1 MRTPALILMLLLLLV
16 PLSGCIDDLVPS
28 TGDDVVEP
36 GPEPDDG
43 TPVLEDTWSSYLVPT
58 ASDLPE
64 CPGTDDANLGR
75 LYYVDDVQEFHACAS
90 DGWTVVDFAQEVNQP
105 PRISATVYSYTEELD
120 FLDPD
125 CLSGE
130 FEGSACDWNYM
141 FQMRWSAVDPEG
153 EAVTVGVDHDRDGVV
168 DIALPKAEG
177 NLLDGDDPVT
187 FGRVPVPWNGS
198 MVVDRMVGGEGCAFV
213 VSRFVDLVATDASGA
228 TSTHTIVMG
237 GINAMTTY
245 NTIYPEWDSDF
256 ELLYTGWLSQDD
268 IDWYTGTATDSPCTS
283 DGGDDGG
290 DSGDGGDDDS
300 TLLYTFDAQDAVA
313 TVTDNSDDALVR
325 LDLTMGSSIGWDVVE
340 VTIMLDN
347 AIVVPAK
354 ICELSEAG
362 DGSDVTSDCYMVEYG
377 TTDDAVWSVGDGV
390 IIYENGQ
397 NLCGAESCEVDITIR
412 KTSTD
417 QIIGSETTFAE

>member
-1 MRTPALILMLLLLLV
+1 MRIPALTLMLLLLLV
-16 PLSGCIDDLVPS
+16 PLSGCIDNLVPS

-36 GPEPDDG
+36 GPEPDNG

-64 CPGTDDANLGR
+64 CPGADDVNLGR

-105 PRISATVYSYTEELD
+105 PRISATAYSYSEEFD

-125 CLSGE
+125 CLSGD
-130 FEGSACDWNYM
+130 FEGPACDWNFM
-141 FQMRWSAVDPEG
+141 FSVRWSAVDPEG

-228 TSTHTIVMG
+228 TSTHTLVMG
-237 GINAMTTY
+237 GINAFAQP
-245 NTIYPEWDSDF
+245 NILYPEWTSNFD
-256 ELLYTGWLSQDD
+256 LLVTGWLSQDD
-268 IDWYTGTATDSPCTS
+268 IDWYTGTATDSPCTT
-283 DGGDDGG
+283 DGGDDGDLFLWVFEASLPNLAPSG
-290 DSGDGGDDDS
+290 TSQDQLANVMMSQGGNLEFSTIYVSIQVDGTPYGCQQSIEGEGTDVDGPSCYYQYSNPDESTYWSAGYGISIHENGVDLCSGDCDI
-300 TLLYTFDAQDAVA
+300 
-313 TVTDNSDDALVR
+313 TVIL
-325 LDLTMGSSIGWDVVE
+325 
-340 VTIMLDN
+340 
-347 AIVVPAK
+347 
-354 ICELSEAG
+354 
-362 DGSDVTSDCYMVEYG
+362 
-377 TTDDAVWSVGDGV
+377 
-390 IIYENGQ
+390 
-397 NLCGAESCEVDITIR
+397 EVDDTVL
-412 KTSTD
+412 TYPLS
-417 QIIGSETTFAE
+417 A